1 MVEESE
7 KDSHFG
13 RTLFFAK
20 NRFENKLWLET
31 LFSQSRQS
39 NKSLFSSPD
48 Y

>member
-13 RTLFFAK
+13 RALFFTK

-31 LFSQSRQS
+31 LFMSQS
-39 NKSLFSSPD
+39 NTILFPSAV

>member
-13 RTLFFAK
+13 RTLFFTK

-31 LFSQSRQS
+31 LFMSQS
-39 NKSLFSSPD
+39 NKSLFSPAV